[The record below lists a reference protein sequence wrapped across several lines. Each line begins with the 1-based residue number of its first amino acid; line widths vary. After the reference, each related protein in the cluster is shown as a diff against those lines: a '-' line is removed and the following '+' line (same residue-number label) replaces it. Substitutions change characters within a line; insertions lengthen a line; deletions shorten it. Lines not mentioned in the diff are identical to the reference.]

1 MSRAVRIGLPRAMLY
16 HKRHVLWS
24 AFFEGIG
31 CETLASPPSTIRL
44 LERGAALSVD
54 ETCLSMKLFV
64 GHVEALAGRA
74 DAVLVPHVTSPRR
87 GEEACV
93 KMMGAYDIARHAL
106 PHVPLVAY
114 EVDEDR
120 RMSEGRGL
128 VRLARELGAST
139 LRARRAYRDAL
150 MAQVAHEHEAAREQL
165 ALLDAP
171 DDRPRVLLV
180 GHAYNL
186 GDELIGGPVRRI
198 LSALD
203 VCVIDAEALGHVAPD
218 GLHARISEDVNWTYN
233 KQLLNAL
240 ELARD
245 RVDGVVFVVAFPC
258 GPDALMVEL
267 CQRRLRGL
275 PSIAL
280 VLDELTS
287 PTGLQTRL
295 ESFVDILTLSRGGGA
310 ATDAGCGSAAC
321 SACAVAAAPGG
332 EGACHARR

>member
-1 MSRAVRIGLPRAMLY
+1 MSRTLRIGLPRAMLY
-16 HKRHVLWS
+16 HKRHTVWS

-31 CETLASPPSTIRL
+31 CETIVSPPSTMRL
-44 LERGAALSVD
+44 LERGATLSVD
-54 ETCLSMKLFV
+54 ETCLSMKLFL
-64 GHVEALAGRA
+64 GHVEALAGRV
-74 DAVLVPHVTSPRR
+74 DAVLVPHITAPRR

-93 KMMGAYDIARHAL
+93 KMMGAFDIARHAL
-106 PHVPLVAY
+106 PEVPLIAY

-120 RMSEGRGL
+120 RMGEGRGL
-128 VRLARELGAST
+128 VRLARELGASA

-150 MAQVAHEHEAAREQL
+150 TAQVAHEREAAREQL
-165 ALLDAP
+165 ALLDAV
-171 DDRPRVLLV
+171 DGRPRVLLV

-186 GDELIGGPVRRI
+186 GDELIGGPIRRI

-203 VCVIDAEALGHVAPD
+203 VCVVDAEALGHIAPE

-295 ESFVDILTLSRGGGA
+295 ESFVDILVLSRGGDTSA
-310 ATDAGCGSAAC
+310 GSACDPAF
-321 SACAVAAAPGG
+321 SSEPASAAASRGD
-332 EGACHARR
+332 GA

>member
-1 MSRAVRIGLPRAMLY
+1 MRRGLRIGLPRAMLY

-31 CETLASPPSTIRL
+31 CDIVASPPSSLHL

-54 ETCLSMKLFV
+54 ETCLSMKLFL
-64 GHVEALAGRA
+64 GHVEAVADRA
-74 DAVLVPHVTSPRR
+74 DAVLVPHVVSPRK

-93 KMMGAYDIARHAL
+93 KFMGAYDIARHAL
-106 PHVPLVAY
+106 PHVRLVSY
-114 EVDEDR
+114 VVDEDR
-120 RMSEGRGL
+120 RASERQGL
-128 VRLARELGAST
+128 VRLGRELGAGT

-150 MAQVAHEHEAAREQL
+150 TAQTARDHEAARDQL

-171 DDRPRVLLV
+171 ADGPRVLLV

-186 GDELIGGPVRRI
+186 GDELIGKPIRRM
-198 LSALD
+198 LEALGAT
-203 VCVIDAEALGHVAPD
+203 VVDAEALGHAAPD
-218 GLHARISEDVNWTYN
+218 GLHVRISEDVKWTYN
-233 KQLLNAL
+233 KELLNAL

-267 CQRRLRGL
+267 CQRRLRGV

-280 VLDELTS
+280 VIDELTS

-295 ESFVDILTLSRGGGA
+295 ESFVDILTLGRSRTNDDRVVENSTRAVRQLTAEGTA
-310 ATDAGCGSAAC
+310 AHGT
-321 SACAVAAAPGG
+321 P
-332 EGACHARR
+332 